1 MLFRSQTNYPCGGGG
16 LISAFFYVFLGHIG
30 VIFIGYVIAK
40 ILSIGVRSKNTFKN
54 LFFILA
60 YTTMPRWFAY
70 YPITLFKLALLGSI
84 ITYVLI
90 KMCDYGK
97 NKGFFVSSH
106 L

>member
-1 MLFRSQTNYPCGGGG
+1 
-16 LISAFFYVFLGHIG
+16 
-30 VIFIGYVIAK
+30 
-40 ILSIGVRSKNTFKN
+40 
-54 LFFILA
+54 
-60 YTTMPRWFAY
+60 MPRWFAY